1 MSMYMRIENTIA
13 NGPWR
18 GKGEQAF
25 QLGGG
30 LIYQKGWAIIL
41 FMKMRRGMF
50 GCKSGQ
56 AMVEYAIVALALIF
70 LLSTLAVLLRA
81 EKNQAARAEQLV
93 SSECP

>member
-1 MSMYMRIENTIA
+1 M
-13 NGPWR
+13 
-18 GKGEQAF
+18 
-25 QLGGG
+25 
-30 LIYQKGWAIIL
+30 IYQRGWAIIL

-93 SSECP
+93 SSDYP

>member
-1 MSMYMRIENTIA
+1 MYMRIETTIA

-18 GKGEQAF
+18 GKGKQAI
-25 QLGGG
+25 QRGGG

-41 FMKMRRGMF
+41 FMKLRRGMF

-93 SSECP
+93 SSEYP